1 MTTVSS
7 ESVVRVTRCG
17 PVQWVTFNRPMVANA
32 IDDGLANDLVEALRS
47 AADNAEIGAVV
58 LTGAGARVFC
68 AGVDLKNP
76 NGLSRNDLGESRRLR
91 VMRSLDAVVAFEKP
105 LVAALN
111 GAAVGAGGMLALL
124 TDMVVAAPTA
134 SLLFSEIDVGMPTFL
149 ALEIISWLAGEQIA
163 LDLVLSGRRMPA
175 DEAVRRGLYRELVEA
190 DHLQAQAQA
199 LAEQLAAKPPVAY
212 ALNKH
217 WVNDQR
223 RAALQRASAESL
235 RVRQLLH
242 AGQPEETGMSARY
255 SKSS

>member
-1 MTTVSS
+1 
-7 ESVVRVTRCG
+7 
-17 PVQWVTFNRPMVANA
+17 
-32 IDDGLANDLVEALRS
+32 
-47 AADNAEIGAVV
+47 
-58 LTGAGARVFC
+58 
-68 AGVDLKNP
+68 
-76 NGLSRNDLGESRRLR
+76 
-91 VMRSLDAVVAFEKP
+91 
-105 LVAALN
+105 
-111 GAAVGAGGMLALL
+111 
-124 TDMVVAAPTA
+124 
-134 SLLFSEIDVGMPTFL
+134 
-149 ALEIISWLAGEQIA
+149 
-163 LDLVLSGRRMPA
+163 MPA